1 MACRHEMS
9 PTLNLERWTLSLR
22 QPSLIT
28 TLSHL
33 QSFKSHIP
41 LPILRSS
48 GRHTSH
54 TLEVSSCP
62 RPSPKILRPQEA
74 QVTVVDVK
82 VEIMAVAVKGDDFA
96 LRVGPHSGE
105 EHTLIMLQA
114 SKPRLFLHLPRE
126 LHLHNRE
133 GEGALEN

>member
-1 MACRHEMS
+1 M
-9 PTLNLERWTLSLR
+9 TLAHS
-22 QPSLIT
+22 QPRKPHT
-28 TLSHL
+28 A
-33 QSFKSHIP
+33 

-48 GRHTSH
+48 IRQAHLPRS
-54 TLEVSSCP
+54 LEVPSCP

-105 EHTLIMLQA
+105 EHTFVVLQA
-114 SKPRLFLHLPRE
+114 SNPRLLLDLPCE
-126 LHLHNRE
+126 LHLHRRQRE
-133 GEGALEN
+133 GAVEDQGRFWEEG